1 MSIIKDVLIIIFIVM
16 DLIYIHQLE
25 KKVDALQSWVEFVL
39 GVDFKDL
46 RNAIDK
52 FKEETD

>member
-1 MSIIKDVLIIIFIVM
+1 MIKDVLITIFIVM

-25 KKVDALQSWVEFVL
+25 KKVDALQSWVEFIL

-52 FKEETD
+52 FQEEQDD